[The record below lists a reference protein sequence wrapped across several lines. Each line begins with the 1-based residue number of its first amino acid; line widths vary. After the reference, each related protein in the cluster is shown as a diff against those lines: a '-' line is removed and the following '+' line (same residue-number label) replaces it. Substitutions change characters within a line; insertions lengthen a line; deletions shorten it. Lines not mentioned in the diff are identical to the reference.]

1 MSEIRVDNIVSADG
15 STAPS
20 YSRGVNVSAGQTI
33 TNLGDFTTSG
43 NTTLSGPVTFG
54 SGARVVGVTTFV
66 DSLNNVNI
74 TGLTTFADG
83 ARVVGLVTF
92 NDGVSGLNVLGPAT
106 FTQGATVTGV
116 VTFSQ
121 LSIQAGLTTFSGSVS
136 VGGTLTYEDVTNID
150 AIGIITARSDIKGG
164 RNLRVAGLST
174 FAGNINVTSD
184 SEITTEGAIKVGTG
198 VTINTTTG
206 LIVNRGG
213 VDITAGGVNVRVGVV
228 TVADELDA
236 VKIDGDSYE
245 GNFILDSYLFS

>member
-20 YSRGVNVSAGQTI
+20 YSKGVNVSAGQTI

-83 ARVVGLVTF
+83 ARVVGVVTF

-106 FTQGATVTGV
+106 FTQGANVTGI
-116 VTFSQ
+116 VTFDQ

-150 AIGIITARSDIKGG
+150 AIGIITARSDINAQ
-164 RNLRVAGLST
+164 RNLRAAGIST
-174 FAGNINVTSD
+174 FIGEVK
-184 SEITTEGAIKVGTG
+184 TEGAVKVGTG

-206 LIVNRGG
+206 LIVNSGG
-213 VDITAGGVNVRVGVV
+213 VKITGIA
-228 TVADELDA
+228 TFADELDA
-236 VKIDGDSYE
+236 AQYE
-245 GNFILDSYLFS
+245 GNFILDSYLFT

>member
-20 YSRGVNVSAGQTI
+20 YSKGVNVSAGQTI

-54 SGARVVGVTTFV
+54 SGARVTGVTTFV

-83 ARVVGLVTF
+83 ARVAGVVTF
-92 NDGVSGLNVLGPAT
+92 VDGVSGLNVLGPAT
-106 FTQGATVTGV
+106 FTQGANVTGI
-116 VTFSQ
+116 VTFDQ

-150 AIGIITARSDIKGG
+150 AIGIITARSDINAQ
-164 RNLRVAGLST
+164 RNLRAAGIST
-174 FAGNINVTSD
+174 FIGEVK
-184 SEITTEGAIKVGTG
+184 TEGAVKVGTG

>member
-20 YSRGVNVSAGQTI
+20 YSKGVNVSAGQTI

-83 ARVVGLVTF
+83 ARVAGVVTF
-92 NDGVSGLNVLGPAT
+92 VDGVSGLNIVGPTT
-106 FTQGATVTGV
+106 FTQGATVTGI

-150 AIGIITARSDIKGG
+150 AIGIITARSDINAQ
-164 RNLRVAGLST
+164 RNLRAAGIST
-174 FAGNINVTSD
+174 FIGEVK
-184 SEITTEGAIKVGTG
+184 TEGAVKVGTG

-206 LIVNRGG
+206 LIVNSGG
-213 VDITAGGVNVRVGVV
+213 VKV
-228 TVADELDA
+228 TGIATFADELDA
-236 VKIDGDSYE
+236 AQYE
-245 GNFILDSYLFS
+245 GNFILDSYLFT

>member
-1 MSEIRVDNIVSADG
+1 MSEIRVDSIVSADG

-20 YSRGVNVSAGQTI
+20 YTKGVNVSAGQTI

-54 SGARVVGVTTFV
+54 SGARVTGVTTFV

-83 ARVVGLVTF
+83 ARVVGVVTF

-106 FTQGATVTGV
+106 FTQGANITGV

-164 RNLRVAGLST
+164 RNLRVAGLSS
-174 FAGNINVTSD
+174 FLGKIK
-184 SEITTEGAIKVGTG
+184 TEAAVKVGTG

-206 LIVNRGG
+206 LIVNSGG
-213 VDITAGGVNVRVGVV
+213 VKV
-228 TVADELDA
+228 TGIATFADELDA
-236 VKIDGDSYE
+236 AQYE
-245 GNFILDSYLFS
+245 GNFILDSYLFT

>member
-20 YSRGVNVSAGQTI
+20 YSKGVNVSAGQTI

-43 NTTLSGPVTFG
+43 NTTLSGPVSFG

-83 ARVVGLVTF
+83 ARVTGVVTF
-92 NDGVSGLNVLGPAT
+92 VNGVSGLSVVGPAT
-106 FTQGATVTGV
+106 FTQGATVTGITTFQNIHV
-116 VTFSQ
+116 TSDDVTFT
-121 LSIQAGLTTFSGSVS
+121 GNVS
-136 VGGTLTYEDVTNID
+136 VGGTLTYEDVANVD
-150 AIGIITARSDIKGG
+150 ALGIVTARSDIKGG
-164 RNLRVAGLST
+164 RNLRIAGLSS
-174 FAGNINVTSD
+174 FIGDIK
-184 SEITTEGAIKVGTG
+184 TEGDVRVGGG
-198 VTINTTTG
+198 VTISTTSG
-206 LIVNRGG
+206 IDVL
-213 VDITAGGVNVRVGVV
+213 AGGVNVRVGVV

>member
-20 YSRGVNVSAGQTI
+20 YSKGVNVSAGQTI

-83 ARVVGLVTF
+83 ARVTGVVTF
-92 NDGVSGLNVLGPAT
+92 VNGVSGLSVVGPAT
-106 FTQGATVTGV
+106 FTQGATVTGITTFQNIHV
-116 VTFSQ
+116 TSDDVTFT
-121 LSIQAGLTTFSGSVS
+121 GNVS
-136 VGGTLTYEDVTNID
+136 VGGTLTYEDVANVD
-150 AIGIITARSDIKGG
+150 ALGIVTARSDIKGG
-164 RNLRVAGLST
+164 RNLRIAGLSS
-174 FAGNINVTSD
+174 FIGDIK
-184 SEITTEGAIKVGTG
+184 TEGDVRVGGG
-198 VTINTTTG
+198 VTISTTSG
-206 LIVNRGG
+206 IDVL
-213 VDITAGGVNVRVGVV
+213 AGGVNVRVGVV

>member
-1 MSEIRVDNIVSADG
+1 MSEIRVDNILSADG
-15 STAPS
+15 TTAPS
-20 YSRGVNVSAGQTI
+20 YTKGVNVSAGQTI

-150 AIGIITARSDIKGG
+150 AIGIITARSDILGQ
-164 RNLRVAGLST
+164 RNLKVSGIST
-174 FAGNINVTSD
+174 FASDVTV
-184 SEITTEGAIKVGTG
+184 SEGSVKVGTG
-198 VTINTTTG
+198 VTINNSTG
-206 LIVNRGG
+206 LIVNSGG
-213 VDITAGGVNVRVGVV
+213 VKITGIA
-228 TVADELDA
+228 TFADELDA
-236 VKIDGDSYE
+236 AQYE
-245 GNFILDSYLFS
+245 GNFILDSYLFT